1 MTEQKEVRIPFSD
14 LSSMVIECQ
23 VAPRFVLILLKTRR
37 PTRTGIAICFPA
49 PVCTRRVDDNL
60 RLGFA
65 PFIEWRNR
73 VIASKK
79 EIYVRLRDSN

>member
-1 MTEQKEVRIPFSD
+1 MPGGIEICIDFTKDEAANSD
-14 LSSMVIECQ
+14 WNSNMLSC
-23 VAPRFVLILLKTRR
+23 
-37 PTRTGIAICFPA
+37 